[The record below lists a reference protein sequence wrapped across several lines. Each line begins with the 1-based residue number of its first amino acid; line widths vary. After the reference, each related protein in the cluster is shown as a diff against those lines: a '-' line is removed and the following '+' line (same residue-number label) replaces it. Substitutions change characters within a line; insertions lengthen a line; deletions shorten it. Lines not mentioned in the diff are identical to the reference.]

1 LEFHLPSTIFALISF
16 GILFLLLKKYAFG
29 PLFGVMEK
37 RRQMILDQIQ
47 TAENNR
53 RQTEELLKEQQEAI
67 QNARKEAYDIIEQA
81 KQVSTRQA
89 EEIIA
94 AAKAEANRIK
104 EEALRE
110 IESEKAKAVS
120 ALRAQVSA
128 MSVLIASKII
138 EKQLDEQ
145 SHKDLVEKYLSE
157 VGSKG

>member
-1 LEFHLPSTIFALISF
+1 MEFHLSSTIFALISF
-16 GILFLLLKKYAFG
+16 GILFLLLKKFAFG
-29 PLFGVMEK
+29 PLFGIMEK
-37 RRQMILDQIQ
+37 RRQLILNQIE

-53 RQTEELLKEQQEAI
+53 KQAEELLKEQQEAI

-81 KQVSTRQA
+81 KQVSSRQA
-89 EEIIA
+89 EEIVA
-94 AAKAEANRIK
+94 AARAEANRIK

-120 ALRAQVSA
+120 ALRSQVSA

-138 EKQLDEQ
+138 EKQIDEQ

-157 VGSKG
+157 VGGK

>member
-1 LEFHLPSTIFALISF
+1 LEFHLTSTIFALISF
-16 GILFLLLKKYAFG
+16 GILFLLLKKFAFG
-29 PLFGVMEK
+29 PLFGVME
-37 RRQMILDQIQ
+37 RRQQMIREQIE

-53 RQTEELLKEQQEAI
+53 KQAEELLKQQQEAI

-81 KQVSTRQA
+81 KQVSSRQA
-89 EEIIA
+89 EEMIA
-94 AAKAEANRIK
+94 AARAEASRIK

-120 ALRAQVSA
+120 ALRSQVSA

-157 VGSKG
+157 VGGK